1 MRIGGIGSSGS
12 ARFET
17 RRASES
23 DSAATE
29 DTTANGRALVAVT
42 PAPRVDPTRHQTHRP
57 TDARVIAQL
66 LATRDGA
73 PQTRA
78 RRRGS
83 IEEALAAYA
92 AGPFRNTVGL
102 TRAVA

>member
-1 MRIGGIGSSGS
+1 MRIDGIGSFGS

-23 DSAATE
+23 DRSVTE
-29 DTTANGRALVAVT
+29 ENSANGRALVAVT
-42 PAPRVDPTRHQTHRP
+42 PAPRVDPARHQNHRP

-78 RRRGS
+78 KRRGS
-83 IEEALAAYA
+83 VEEALAAYA
-92 AGPFRNTVGL
+92 AGPFRTTIGL